1 MMFIFLCKQLET
13 MNITQLKND
22 DFFRELLQRADEYAV
37 QCAGMYYVPYKIQQ
51 KTLRENEEF
60 FHDWLAGNYEDFGFS
75 ETEDPNI
82 LNSEIALF
90 LSAQSRT
97 EKLEIYR
104 DFMTSYGVIED
115 LMCLDID
122 ERLEVVMELGVY
134 N

>member
-13 MNITQLKND
+13 MNITQL
-22 DFFRELLQRADEYAV
+22 
-37 QCAGMYYVPYKIQQ
+37 
-51 KTLRENEEF
+51 
-60 FHDWLAGNYEDFGFS
+60 NYEDFGFS

-90 LSAQSRT
+90 LSTQSRA